1 MEIYY
6 FWRRFS
12 SIQFK
17 TMKTIYQYGQYWK
30 HLNQSR
36 HRKGH
41 GVHSP
46 FVFDLITNVVEENNP
61 YYCYDNIESSLQEK
75 KRHSDANNTL
85 SPEYARLLFR
95 LLYFWKPDC
104 SKSFGLSDDVRAK
117 KYVEAALKAIEGCKC
132 EDDEVSDAQC
142 HPQSKQHRVLLWNA
156 ASFHSDEL
164 ESSFECVNKQLK
176 KNHEDGAQTMLI
188 VLHPYL
194 NPTAAKCW
202 THCVSD
208 KEIALCLDCFGLA
221 FAVDAP
227 FLPFFRSKLSV

>member
-1 MEIYY
+1 
-6 FWRRFS
+6 
-12 SIQFK
+12 
-17 TMKTIYQYGQYWK
+17 MKTIYQYGQYWK

-117 KYVEAALKAIEGCKC
+117 KYVEAALKAIESCKC

-164 ESSFECVNKQLK
+164 ESSFE
-176 KNHEDGAQTMLI
+176 
-188 VLHPYL
+188 
-194 NPTAAKCW
+194 
-202 THCVSD
+202 
-208 KEIALCLDCFGLA
+208 
-221 FAVDAP
+221 
-227 FLPFFRSKLSV
+227 